1 MKGPLL
7 KMALDSS
14 WARAQILGKSGNT
27 STAHFLTIIANCRFF
42 IDEEVEILIIEV
54 LEDSNLQYQAAI
66 VRRHAANEQ
75 WQPAVSAKPDG
86 NVEQA
91 IHNLLLISC
100 RRVRERF
107 VDIGRDLPLRF

>member
-1 MKGPLL
+1 MV
-7 KMALDSS
+7 LDST

-27 STAHFLTIIANCRFF
+27 VTALFLSVVANCRFF
-42 IDEEVEILIIEV
+42 IDEEVEILIVEV
-54 LEDSNLQYQAAI
+54 LEDSSMKYQAAI

-86 NVEQA
+86 NIEQA

-100 RRVRERF
+100 RCVRERF
-107 VDIGRDLPLRF
+107 